1 MKMRCTTLAVD
12 GGRCSWRIQKEPHR
26 GWMKQYQQK
35 ENIIQIV
42 PNRNVCVCVYVGVC
56 PVWSSIGLTAYEG
69 CQMGDPSV
77 WLAAGRAYFL
87 LGRIDLSWTQ
97 RWHPPLSKM
106 CVCVS
111 VDKCAWRG
119 LQCNTIYAI
128 YRLFYFHPSMFLL
141 QYIDRQNENEAMMQL
156 QKKNTVKKAQTALNL
171 ILLWCTKSQH
181 I

>member
-1 MKMRCTTLAVD
+1 MISRWTGLLSPGTDRSELDAEMTPT
-12 GGRCSWRIQKEPHR
+12 
-26 GWMKQYQQK
+26 
-35 ENIIQIV
+35 
-42 PNRNVCVCVYVGVC
+42 
-56 PVWSSIGLTAYEG
+56 PVK
-69 CQMGDPSV
+69 DV
-77 WLAAGRAYFL
+77 
-87 LGRIDLSWTQ
+87 
-97 RWHPPLSKM
+97 

-171 ILLWCTKSQH
+171 ILL
-181 I
+181 